1 MLKRT
6 VSSLGILLTIILA
19 AAFLAGCGGASVA
32 AASAAPTGVP
42 VAQGT
47 PPSNNQSAAALDG
60 RTLMQQRC
68 SVCHG
73 LSRIT
78 NAYGTADEWK
88 AAVDQM
94 IAFGAQLTPAEEQ
107 VLVDYLAKTYHP

>member
-6 VSSLGILLTIILA
+6 VSSLGILLTITLA

-32 AASAAPTGVP
+32 AAPAAPTGVP

-47 PPSNNQSAAALDG
+47 PPSNQSAAALDG